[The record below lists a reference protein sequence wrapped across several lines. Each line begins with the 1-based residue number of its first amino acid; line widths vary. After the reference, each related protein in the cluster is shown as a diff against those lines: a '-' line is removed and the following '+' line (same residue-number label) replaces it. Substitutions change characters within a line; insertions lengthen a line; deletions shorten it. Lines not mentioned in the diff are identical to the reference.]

1 MDKHLEN
8 VHLFL
13 PNLKIFISLNT
24 TRGITDKTLENFAK
38 LKNISTIIMNTG
50 FQNPSPFTQ
59 LIKSYPKE
67 EPTLS
72 HCAWART
79 FHFVER
85 WQL

>member
-1 MDKHLEN
+1 MDKQLEN
-8 VHLFL
+8 IHLFL

-59 LIKSYPKE
+59 LIKSYPKLVIISLCLKLINFSQK
-67 EPTLS
+67 P
-72 HCAWART
+72 
-79 FHFVER
+79 FV
-85 WQL
+85 